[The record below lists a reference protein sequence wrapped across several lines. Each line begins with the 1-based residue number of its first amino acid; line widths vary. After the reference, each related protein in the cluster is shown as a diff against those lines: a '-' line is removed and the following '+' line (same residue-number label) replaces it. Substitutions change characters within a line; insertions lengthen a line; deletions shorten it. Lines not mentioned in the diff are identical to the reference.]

1 MPGAP
6 ADVPGLEVRG
16 VSKAFPNVQ
25 ALREIS
31 LEGQPGEIP
40 ALLGENGAGK
50 STLLKIINGDYQPD
64 TGTLSLGGQPAKF
77 TNPLD
82 AHRAGVRVV
91 YQEPEIVPGVA
102 VGENTFVGR
111 RQSRGAFIDFRGRD
125 ERVRADLDRYGF
137 TKVLP

>member
-25 ALREIS
+25 ALRDIS
-31 LEGQPGEIP
+31 LEVQPGEVL

-64 TGTLSLGGQPAKF
+64 TGSLSLGGQPVKF
-77 TNPLD
+77 TSPFD

-102 VGENTFVGR
+102 DAENIYLGELPH
-111 RQSRGAFIDFRGRD
+111 RG
-125 ERVRADLDRYGF
+125 
-137 TKVLP
+137 P

>member
-25 ALREIS
+25 ALRDVS
-31 LEGQPGEIP
+31 LDVRPGEIL
-40 ALLGENGAGK
+40 AFLGENGAGK

-64 TGTLSLGGQPAKF
+64 SGTLSLAGHPVKF
-77 TNPLD
+77 ANPLE

-91 YQEPEIVPGVA
+91 YQEPEIVRGVA
-102 VGENTFVGR
+102 GAETIY
-111 RQSRGAFIDFRGRD
+111 RGA
-125 ERVRADLDRYGF
+125 
-137 TKVLP
+137 LPHGGPSHTL

>member
-1 MPGAP
+1 VPSAQ
-6 ADVPGLEVRG
+6 ADAPGLEVRG

-25 ALREIS
+25 ALRDIS
-31 LEGQPGEIP
+31 LEVRAGEIL

-64 TGTLSLGGQPAKF
+64 TGTVLLGGQPVKF
-77 TNPLD
+77 TGPLV

-102 VGENTFVGR
+102 VAENIYLGELPR
-111 RQSRGAFIDFRGRD
+111 RGPFIDFR
-125 ERVRADLDRYGF
+125 ELEARVRADLATASAKSCR
-137 TKVLP
+137 